1 MHIEDMITN
10 DPLVQQVKE
19 KPVFCTFILV
29 AAAVLAYLSKSL
41 PQNGSFVGPVM
52 TTVSVIVAIMGL
64 KGVIWPKKHLVYK
77 PTKEKIARREY
88 YFDVADLESV
98 KKCVCM
104 PDPVCCMDKIA
115 SLPQSGGTGLR
126 VIIYS
131 TQSGTYFKVQM
142 QRYIPYEYVPIM

>member
-19 KPVFCTFILV
+19 KSVFSTFILV
-29 AAAVLAYLSKSL
+29 AAAVLAYLSESM
-41 PQNGSFVGPVM
+41 PQNESFVGSAM
-52 TTVSVIVAIMGL
+52 TTVSVVVALMGL

-77 PTKEKIARREY
+77 PTKEKIIRREY

-104 PDPVCCMDKIA
+104 EDPVCCMDKMA
-115 SLPQSGGTGLR
+115 SLPQTGGTGLR

-131 TQSGTYFKVQM
+131 THNGNYFKVQM
-142 QRYIPYEYVPIM
+142 QRYVPYEYVPIM